1 MNRVQHDD
9 IWNSEFTNIS
19 IKKFVALD
27 PTTQNT
33 NRFLSRMITFL
44 AILSTLRDRKEEKKS
59 FAPWHAYHW
68 IIEPHYIHALQG
80 HSGCWAGAAAVHT
93 HTRSYNK
100 TATDF
105 SYIYLSLAHSF
116 SSANA
121 RDDAPWRRPRGTKP
135 RSWSNTTENGH
146 DSNDVCQGQADEAT
160 TVKCRLGR
168 TAELHYV
175 KLLPPLSFACC
186 AATAV
191 PLPPP
196 PLPLHNGADSI
207 WYRNYPFFL
216 GSLLLLKLKL
226 QVDLNG

>member
-1 MNRVQHDD
+1 MYSFLLSTYLDLNSQLKTCKSWKEIRKEFVDSEFKIGGWHVMNRVQHDD

-19 IKKFVALD
+19 IKKFATLD

-44 AILSTLRDRKEEKKS
+44 AILSTLKDRKEEKKS

-80 HSGCWAGAAAVHT
+80 HSGCWAGAAAAVHT

-116 SSANA
+116 SSASA
-121 RDDAPWRRPRGTKP
+121 SLVEMMLREGGQEELSRGRDLTRLKM
-135 RSWSNTTENGH
+135 
-146 DSNDVCQGQADEAT
+146 AT
-160 TVKCRLGR
+160 IATMFAKD
-168 TAELHYV
+168 
-175 KLLPPLSFACC
+175 KLMKQ
-186 AATAV
+186 
-191 PLPPP
+191 
-196 PLPLHNGADSI
+196 LPLN
-207 WYRNYPFFL
+207 
-216 GSLLLLKLKL
+216 
-226 QVDLNG
+226 VV